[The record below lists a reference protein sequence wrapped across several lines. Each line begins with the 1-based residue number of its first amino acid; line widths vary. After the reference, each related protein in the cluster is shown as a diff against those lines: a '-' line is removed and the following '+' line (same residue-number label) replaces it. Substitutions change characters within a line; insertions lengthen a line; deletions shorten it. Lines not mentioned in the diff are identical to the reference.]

1 MTKHLQPIL
10 IALKAEK
17 KAIEYYSRAARRVTN
32 QEGKTALNKIKAQ
45 EEKHYRELL
54 RKFKHLSG
62 HEATAAEID
71 GVDVTFSA
79 LTEEHIPDREA
90 SDLEV
95 CQVALKDEKEAHAFY
110 LKSAAS
116 ATDEETK
123 KMFHELASE
132 ESQHAETVNHI
143 CKILSA

>member
-1 MTKHLQPIL
+1 MPKNIQPIL

-17 KAIEYYSRAARRVTN
+17 KAIEYYSRAAKRVTN
-32 QEGKTALNKIKAQ
+32 DEGKAALNKIKAQ

-54 RKFKHLSG
+54 KKFKHLSG
-62 HEATAAEID
+62 HDATNAEID
-71 GVDVTFSA
+71 GVGINISA

-95 CQVALKDEKEAHAFY
+95 CQVALKDEKEARAFY
-110 LKSAAS
+110 LKSADG

-123 KMFHELASE
+123 KMFHELAKE
-132 ESQHAETVNHI
+132 EDKHAETVTHI
-143 CKILSA
+143 CKILSQ